1 MTTLPIS
8 DKQKQ
13 SSKWRFVNEQGANV
27 LPDAAVFQVSVTS
40 GGKVVS
46 EPIEQGSFMTYNKV
60 NSPLEIN
67 ADISFSG
74 TNAYLQSVISMIEA
88 LKTAV
93 SYFSIVTPVYEYE
106 RMTLQNYDYGL
117 NATDG
122 LGVLHINAQFIEIR
136 EVDVAYSSVD
146 ISTITA
152 ADAKNPSDASK
163 VNTGTT
169 TPAEPTADQREAGE
183 RAEKTIAKAGEDA
196 LEKWK
201 KKGSN

>member
-40 GGKVVS
+40 GGKVIS
-46 EPIEQGSFMTYNKV
+46 EPIEKGSFMTYNKV

-106 RMTLQNYDYGL
+106 HMTLQNYDYSL

-136 EVDVAYSSVD
+136 EVDVAYSSID
-146 ISTITA
+146 INTITA

-169 TPAEPTADQREAGE
+169 TTRNPTAEEQKEGE
-183 RAEKTIAKAGEDA
+183 RIESILHKQIGKVEN
-196 LEKWK
+196 K
-201 KKGSN
+201 

>member
-13 SSKWRFVNEQGANV
+13 SSKWRFVNEQGRNV
-27 LPDAAVFQVSVTS
+27 LPDAVVFQVSVTS

-46 EPIEQGSFMTYNKV
+46 EPIEKGSFMSYNKV
-60 NSPLEIN
+60 TSPLEIN
-67 ADISFSG
+67 SDLSFSG
-74 TNAYLQSVISMIEA
+74 TNAYLQSVIDMIEN
-88 LKTAV
+88 LKQEI

-106 RMTLQNYDYGL
+106 RMTLQNYDYSL

-122 LGVLHINAQFIEIR
+122 LGVLHINAQFVEVR

-146 ISTITA
+146 VSTITA

-169 TPAEPTADQREAGE
+169 TPAEPTAEQKKVGE
-183 RAEKTIAKAGEDA
+183 TA
-196 LEKWK
+196 LYKIFGK
-201 KKGSN
+201 VGLPGSRKNDEID

>member
-46 EPIEQGSFMTYNKV
+46 EPIEKGSFMTYNKV

-106 RMTLQNYDYGL
+106 HITLQNYDYSL

-136 EVDVAYSSVD
+136 EVDVAYSSID
-146 ISTITA
+146 INTITA

-169 TPAEPTADQREAGE
+169 TTRNPTAEEQKEGE
-183 RAEKTIAKAGEDA
+183 RIESILHKQIGKVEN
-196 LEKWK
+196 K
-201 KKGSN
+201 

>member
-46 EPIEQGSFMTYNKV
+46 EPIEKGSFMTYNKV

-106 RMTLQNYDYGL
+106 HMTLQNYDYSL

-136 EVDVAYSSVD
+136 EVDVAYSSID
-146 ISTITA
+146 INTITA

-163 VNTGTT
+163 VNTGTAT
-169 TPAEPTADQREAGE
+169 TRNPTAEEQKEGE
-183 RAEKTIAKAGEDA
+183 RIESILHKQIGKVEN
-196 LEKWK
+196 K
-201 KKGSN
+201 

>member
-46 EPIEQGSFMTYNKV
+46 EPIEKGSFMTYNKV

-106 RMTLQNYDYGL
+106 HMTLQKYDYSL

-136 EVDVAYSSVD
+136 EVDVAYSSID
-146 ISTITA
+146 INTITA

-169 TPAEPTADQREAGE
+169 TTRNPTAEEQKEGE
-183 RAEKTIAKAGEDA
+183 RIESILHKQIGKVEN
-196 LEKWK
+196 K
-201 KKGSN
+201 

>member
-106 RMTLQNYDYGL
+106 HMTLQNYDYSL

-136 EVDVAYSSVD
+136 EVDVAYSSID
-146 ISTITA
+146 TSTITA
-152 ADAKNPSDASK
+152 VDAKNPSDASK

-169 TPAEPTADQREAGE
+169 TTRNPTAEEQKEGE
-183 RAEKTIAKAGEDA
+183 RIESILHKQIGKVEN
-196 LEKWK
+196 K
-201 KKGSN
+201 

>member
-1 MTTLPIS
+1 MSILPIS

-13 SSKWRFVNEQGANV
+13 SSKWRFVNEKGANV

-88 LKTAV
+88 LKTDI

-152 ADAKNPSDASK
+152 ADAKNPSDVSK

-169 TPAEPTADQREAGE
+169 TPTEPTEEQKQKGQTVAAGI
-183 RAEKTIAKAGEDA
+183 K
-196 LEKWK
+196 KWL
-201 KKGSN
+201 GW

>member
-46 EPIEQGSFMTYNKV
+46 EPIEKGSFMTYNKV

-106 RMTLQNYDYGL
+106 HMTLQNYDYSL

-136 EVDVAYSSVD
+136 EVDVAYSSID
-146 ISTITA
+146 INTITA

-163 VNTGTT
+163 RNTGTT
-169 TPAEPTADQREAGE
+169 TTRNPTAEEQKEGE
-183 RAEKTIAKAGEDA
+183 RIESILHKQIGKVEN
-196 LEKWK
+196 K
-201 KKGSN
+201 

>member
-46 EPIEQGSFMTYNKV
+46 EPIEKGSFMTYNKV

-106 RMTLQNYDYGL
+106 HMTLQNYDYSL

-136 EVDVAYSSVD
+136 EVDVAYSSID
-146 ISTITA
+146 INTITA

-169 TPAEPTADQREAGE
+169 TTRNPTAEEQKEGE
-183 RAEKTIAKAGEDA
+183 RIESILHKQIGKVEN
-196 LEKWK
+196 K
-201 KKGSN
+201 